1 MMVIGKRFPGTCHYS
16 LDVDELGRIQQ
27 LKNKLYIDMGMSKNE
42 ASDRAVMINFF
53 TSLYEPSTWSM
64 DFRGV
69 HTDVHPHTWFRAPGC
84 LEGHAMAENIM
95 EHISKELRIDPLAVR
110 LINMREDSPM
120 KDILP
125 EFLEQCDFQERR
137 QHISMFNKNNRW
149 RKRGI
154 AFVPMGYPIQTTY
167 RYAVLVAVYAIDGSV
182 SVCHGGIEM
191 GQGINTKMAQLA
203 ARTLGIP
210 VNTVKIES
218 ANTLVNA
225 NVTFTS
231 SSQTTDAIGRLVI
244 EACNTI
250 LERIK
255 TVQEELT
262 GASWSEVVKIAYERN
277 ISLVSFVT
285 DMDKDRISYNVWGA
299 ACAEVEIDVLT
310 GDFLLRRV
318 DIHEDVGESLN
329 PAIDIGQIE
338 GAFVMGLG
346 YWLQE
351 KIIHHP
357 DTGEILTNRTWNYK
371 PPVATDIPV
380 DFRVTFMKKQNLPT
394 GIVGAK
400 GTGEPAIAM
409 SIVAIFALR
418 NAIESSRDDAG
429 LEPCFVTMGAPTTKE
444 DILLLSGTQS
454 CQFQL

>member
-1 MMVIGKRFPGTCHYS
+1 
-16 LDVDELGRIQQ
+16 
-27 LKNKLYIDMGMSKNE
+27 
-42 ASDRAVMINFF
+42 
-53 TSLYEPSTWSM
+53 M

-69 HTDVHPHTWFRAPGC
+69 HTDVHPHTWFRGPDR
-84 LEGHAMAENIM
+84 LEAHAMAENIM
-95 EHISKELRIDPLAVR
+95 EHISKELQIDPLIIR

-154 AFVPMGYPIQTTY
+154 AFVPVGYPIRTTY

-191 GQGINTKMAQLA
+191 GQGIDTKILQIVSC
-203 ARTLGIP
+203 TLGIP
-210 VNTVKIES
+210 INMVKIKA
-218 ANTLVNA
+218 ANTSVNA
-225 NVTFTS
+225 NVTTTGG
-231 SSQTTDAIGRLVI
+231 SQSNDSLGRLVI
-244 EACNTI
+244 EACRII
-250 LERIK
+250 LERIR
-255 TVQEELT
+255 VIREEKPE
-262 GASWSEVVKIAYERN
+262 ASWTEIIKVAYERN

-285 DMDKDRISYNVWGA
+285 DMEKDRITYHAWGA

-380 DFRVTFMKKQNLPT
+380 DFRVTFMKKQNLPA
-394 GIVGAK
+394 GLLGAK
-400 GTGEPAIAM
+400 GVGEPAICM

-429 LEPCFVTMGAPTTKE
+429 LGNCFVMMNAPTSKE
-444 DILLLSGTQS
+444 DILLLSGTQPS
-454 CQFQL
+454 QFTL